1 MSRFYRVKR
10 YLGPVLLHF
19 LKDAFSVRGVV
30 GVGGGMS
37 SFYYLLMSEASAVAR
52 AHVAALG
59 GNALLFYRLEFFMF
73 CFLKVC

>member
-1 MSRFYRVKR
+1 MKR

-30 GVGGGMS
+30 NGSSMS
-37 SFYYLLMSEASAVAR
+37 SFYYLMISEASSVAR

-59 GNALLFYRLEFFMF
+59 GNALLFYR
-73 CFLKVC
+73 

>member
-1 MSRFYRVKR
+1 MFVCVCVYRVKR

-19 LKDAFSVRGVV
+19 LKDAFSVRGV
-30 GVGGGMS
+30 VGGGMS

-59 GNALLFYRLEFFMF
+59 GNALLFYR
-73 CFLKVC
+73 

>member
-1 MSRFYRVKR
+1 MCRVKR

-30 GVGGGMS
+30 NGSMS
-37 SFYYLLMSEASAVAR
+37 SFYYLMISEASSVAR

-59 GNALLFYRLEFFMF
+59 GNALLFYR
-73 CFLKVC
+73 